1 MELRTL
7 TEKYLGASILPGEW
21 DKAKEDAE
29 RKLRW
34 IIGREG
40 DADGARREPWYMA
53 QLIAEAVRASR
64 LTRFTFEVCE
74 TIRLAAAMGAKEKPT
89 A

>member
-1 MELRTL
+1 MQLKATA
-7 TEKYLGASILPGEW
+7 EKYLGDSISTDEW
-21 DKAKEDAE
+21 GKAKESAE
-29 RKLRW
+29 RKLEW